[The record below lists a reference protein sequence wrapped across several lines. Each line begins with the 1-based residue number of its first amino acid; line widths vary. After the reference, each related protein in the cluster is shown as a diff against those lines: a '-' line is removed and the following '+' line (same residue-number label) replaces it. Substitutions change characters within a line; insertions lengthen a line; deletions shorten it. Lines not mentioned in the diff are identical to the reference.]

1 METKGPEDTAPCQAT
16 DLTVQ
21 TPRLPLTFILGC
33 AQTERNVSPSLE
45 PIVFAQ
51 HPMWRIIKTVD
62 QNPGAGATTSTVVDL
77 QTKAVDIACRL
88 GNLSSFI
95 PATNDLLTCKL
106 LPPNEFKRNC
116 KKVG

>member
-1 METKGPEDTAPCQAT
+1 VETKGPEDTAPCQAT
-16 DLTVQ
+16 ELCK
-21 TPRLPLTFILGC
+21 LPACHFILGC

-45 PIVFAQ
+45 PMVFAQ
-51 HPMWRIIKTVD
+51 HRMWRIIKTVD

-77 QTKAVDIACRL
+77 QAKAVDIACRL
-88 GNLSSFI
+88 GNLASFI
-95 PATNDLLTCKL
+95 PATNELLTCKL

>member
-1 METKGPEDTAPCQAT
+1 MPTASA
-16 DLTVQ
+16 
-21 TPRLPLTFILGC
+21 
-33 AQTERNVSPSLE
+33 
-45 PIVFAQ
+45 
-51 HPMWRIIKTVD
+51 
-62 QNPGAGATTSTVVDL
+62 VVDL

-95 PATNDLLTCKL
+95 PAAKELFTCKF